1 MGAVARGLHAPTA
14 PIARPIRRAAA
25 GWLQPAAAPARRRLQ
40 PTAAPARRRLQP
52 TAPPPGQYGGGYPPS
67 GYGAPAQPGYGGYP
81 SGYYPPA
88 AKRTDGTAITA
99 LVLSIASFV
108 VCPIIPAIVALVMV
122 PSARRNIE
130 SSGGTLEG
138 LGLLTA
144 AKIVSWINI
153 GLWVLLIIGW
163 VVAVIIIGTST
174 SSTNN
179 NAMLFGL

>member
-1 MGAVARGLHAPTA
+1 
-14 PIARPIRRAAA
+14 
-25 GWLQPAAAPARRRLQ
+25 
-40 PTAAPARRRLQP
+40 
-52 TAPPPGQYGGGYPPS
+52 
-67 GYGAPAQPGYGGYP
+67 
-81 SGYYPPA
+81 
-88 AKRTDGTAITA
+88 
-99 LVLSIASFV
+99 VLSIASFV

-174 SSTNN
+174 SSSNN
-179 NAMLFGL
+179 NAMLFGI